1 MRPVR
6 RDVPPRATLLIV
18 LLVLVAGI
26 VTGGEKSAPQEALVK
41 ESARPAVAT
50 APAQDEADVRIAPRQ
65 PAERPGTDLFASH
78 SWAPKPPPAP
88 PPAPVSV
95 PEPVVPKVEPPSA
108 PPLPFRYLGQ
118 IESRSRAIVF
128 LIRGEELVIAAAG
141 DTIDNSY
148 RIEAI
153 GDTTVEFVY
162 LPLGVRQ
169 SLSVPSVAERGG

>member
-1 MRPVR
+1 MPE
-6 RDVPPRATLLIV
+6 DSPGWLLF
-18 LLVLVAGI
+18 
-26 VTGGEKSAPQEALVK
+26 
-41 ESARPAVAT
+41 
-50 APAQDEADVRIAPRQ
+50 
-65 PAERPGTDLFASH
+65 PGN
-78 SWAPKPPPAP
+78 SWAPNPPQAP

-148 RIEAI
+148 RIEAS
-153 GDTTVEFVY
+153 GDTTVEFCY
-162 LPLGVRQ
+162 LPLGVGQ